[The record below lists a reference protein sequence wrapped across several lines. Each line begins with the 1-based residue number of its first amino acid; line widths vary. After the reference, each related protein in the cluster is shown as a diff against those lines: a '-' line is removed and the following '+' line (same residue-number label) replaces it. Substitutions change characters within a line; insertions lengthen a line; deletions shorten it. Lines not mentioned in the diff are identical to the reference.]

1 MKRARLSHDDAKT
14 SFYLPRATL
23 RALKQRAAQEGASL
37 RVVLLRAVD
46 AYLAEPSKGE
56 GRR

>member
-1 MKRARLSHDDAKT
+1 MRRAGRTRDDVKT

-23 RALKQRAAQEGASL
+23 RALKGRAAQEGASL

-46 AYLAEPSKGE
+46 AYLAKPSKGE

>member
-1 MKRARLSHDDAKT
+1 MRRAGRTRDDVKT

-23 RALKQRAAQEGASL
+23 RALKQRALEEGGSL

-46 AYLAEPSKGE
+46 AYLAKPSKVE
-56 GRR
+56 SGR

>member
-1 MKRARLSHDDAKT
+1 MRRAGRTRDDVKT

-23 RALKQRAAQEGASL
+23 RALKQRAVEEGGSL

-46 AYLAEPSKGE
+46 AYLAQPPKGE